1 LTTIITRTIGATG
14 RDYAS
19 FLTAEADVQNIATS
33 AIGGTDLVS
42 NDGAIVFEADA
53 GTYLATLEFQSTL
66 TADATRNVT
75 YKAAA
80 GSEHGGV
87 VGTGVVLQGTNPA
100 MTVRD
105 AWIVFDGLEINITES
120 GNRQV
125 VSLRGEGM
133 RGTVYRNC
141 ILWGGSLTDTVTER
155 IWANTGADTYTLTAG
170 EEVILENNKLWCSRR
185 TISLVGGTGQDA
197 RFKVL
202 NNTLMGRGPNDTTTP
217 ALLRTAGVV
226 DGTWVIDVYNNLVKD
241 DLSNLTS
248 TGDAVTVNASDNV
261 AAAAGSSPTS
271 ALAGSQTWTFNT
283 DTTASSTGSQAIWDA
298 STGELVNVSGN
309 DAIGVGIASEAPTTD
324 INGDERIRDT
334 HVDPGAFTTNLLTVT
349 RTIGATGRDYTTF
362 TLAEADVE
370 DIAASALGGGTGED
384 LVAKNGAI
392 VFEAE
397 AGTYTETF
405 IFNSNLT
412 SDATRNVTYKAAA
425 GSEHGGAP
433 TSGVRLK
440 NASVTVQN
448 LFDDYM
454 SFQGLVF
461 QQYDEVL
468 TSGYGLFGAG
478 VGLSLLGCILNYP
491 IQQRDALQVGGG
503 SAADPILLENCV
515 INCESTFAARRAVG
529 FQAISGTQYA
539 KLNNC
544 TINAGSST
552 PFGVNPG
559 AGSTT
564 CYLEINNCN
573 LIGSGGYRTLNGG
586 VINFTGADNIGSAT
600 SGNGIEIPVAQ
611 LASSQTWTFST
622 DPLAV
627 STGSQVI
634 YDAATGALLNVP
646 GNDAVGVGTSTGAPT
661 TDING
666 EDRIRDTHADPGAF
680 TTQLRTITK
689 SIDAAG
695 GGDYTTFIAAEAATT
710 AIGRSA
716 DLVKENTAIVF
727 EADAGT
733 YSETF
738 IIDSQSA
745 GLVTDATRNVTY
757 TYASGAYHGGSS
769 GAGVKISGT
778 ASVIRVLD
786 PHTVLDGLLWF
797 CYLGR
802 GLRLQRLAVPK
813 PACVVR
819 RITVRFHWW

>member
-1 LTTIITRTIGATG
+1 MTTIITRTIGATG

-53 GTYLATLEFQSTL
+53 GTYLAHVLEFQSTL
-66 TADATRNVT
+66 TSDATRNVT
-75 YKAAA
+75 YKPAA

-324 INGDERIRDT
+324 ING
-334 HVDPGAFTTNLLTVT
+334 
-349 RTIGATGRDYTTF
+349 
-362 TLAEADVE
+362 
-370 DIAASALGGGTGED
+370 
-384 LVAKNGAI
+384 
-392 VFEAE
+392 
-397 AGTYTETF
+397 
-405 IFNSNLT
+405 
-412 SDATRNVTYKAAA
+412 
-425 GSEHGGAP
+425 
-433 TSGVRLK
+433 
-440 NASVTVQN
+440 
-448 LFDDYM
+448 
-454 SFQGLVF
+454 
-461 QQYDEVL
+461 
-468 TSGYGLFGAG
+468 
-478 VGLSLLGCILNYP
+478 
-491 IQQRDALQVGGG
+491 
-503 SAADPILLENCV
+503 
-515 INCESTFAARRAVG
+515 
-529 FQAISGTQYA
+529 
-539 KLNNC
+539 
-544 TINAGSST
+544 
-552 PFGVNPG
+552 
-559 AGSTT
+559 
-564 CYLEINNCN
+564 
-573 LIGSGGYRTLNGG
+573 
-586 VINFTGADNIGSAT
+586 
-600 SGNGIEIPVAQ
+600 
-611 LASSQTWTFST
+611 
-622 DPLAV
+622 
-627 STGSQVI
+627 
-634 YDAATGALLNVP
+634 
-646 GNDAVGVGTSTGAPT
+646 
-661 TDING
+661 

-680 TTQLRTITK
+680 VAPLRTITK
-689 SIDAAG
+689 SIDGGG
-695 GGDYTTFIAAEAATT
+695 GGDYTTFT
-710 AIGRSA
+710 G
-716 DLVKENTAIVF
+716 
-727 EADAGT
+727 
-733 YSETF
+733 
-738 IIDSQSA
+738 
-745 GLVTDATRNVTY
+745 
-757 TYASGAYHGGSS
+757 
-769 GAGVKISGT
+769 
-778 ASVIRVLD
+778 
-786 PHTVLDGLLWF
+786 
-797 CYLGR
+797 C
-802 GLRLQRLAVPK
+802 
-813 PACVVR
+813 
-819 RITVRFHWW
+819 